1 MYTSHG
7 HQIPGTPVEGER
19 PKLVARCGGPRLCR
33 QCKSEVQPYTPINLG
48 ETVMLELG
56 PQTLARI
63 ERAIAL
69 GLEQRPLSQAQQA
82 RAQIININAPAAIKK
97 VMDVIEC
104 SPSVMLSDHGQLF
117 QELIDAGIGFY
128 YNPDV

>member
-33 QCKSEVQPYTPINLG
+33 QCKSAAQQYTPINLG

-56 PQTLARI
+56 PQTLAKI

-82 RAQIININAPAAIKK
+82 RTQITNLNTHAAVKK
-97 VMDVIEC
+97 VMDVIES
-104 SPSVMLSDHGQLF
+104 SPSVMLGDHGRLF
-117 QELIDAGIGFY
+117 QELVDAGIGFY
-128 YNPDV
+128 YNPEG